1 MVNNKAITGGDKT
14 LFVVF
19 FRTLIIYFV
28 IIVCL
33 RIMGKRQ
40 LGELQPSEFVI
51 AILISNIATLSIED
65 TDIPLIGAVVPIIT
79 LMSAEVILS
88 FITLKSGKAQTI
100 VTGSPV
106 AIIRNGNIDQK
117 SMRELRFSIEDL
129 MSQLRISGIFDIKD
143 VSWAIVE
150 TNGQLSVYPKA
161 GSQPLTLKT
170 AADPKSAKSHP
181 PMVLIS
187 DGILCSKALSACNLT
202 EKWLHNVLKD
212 EGVEEKDVFLMTCDS
227 SADYFLVRK
236 DDNRK

>member
-1 MVNNKAITGGDKT
+1 MFI
-14 LFVVF
+14 VF

-65 TDIPLIGAVVPIIT
+65 TDIPLTGAVVPIIT

-100 VTGSPV
+100 VTGNPI

-129 MSQLRISGIFDIKD
+129 MSQLRINGVFDIED
-143 VSWAIVE
+143 VSFAIVE
-150 TNGQLSVYPKA
+150 TNGQLTVYLKPEA
-161 GSQPLTLKT
+161 QPLTPKT
-170 AADPKSAKSHP
+170 ASDPKSSKSIP
-181 PMVLIS
+181 PSVLIS
-187 DGILCSKALSACNLT
+187 DGVLCSKALTDCNLT
-202 EKWLHNVLKD
+202 RKWLEGVLKK
-212 EGVEEKDVFLMTCDS
+212 ENLSEKEVFLMTCDPCAKYHIVKKES
-227 SADYFLVRK
+227 EK
-236 DDNRK
+236 P

>member
-1 MVNNKAITGGDKT
+1 MFI
-14 LFVVF
+14 VF

-33 RIMGKRQ
+33 RVMGKRQ

-88 FITLKSGKAQTI
+88 YITLKSGKAQVI
-100 VTGSPV
+100 VAGNPV
-106 AIIRNGNIDQK
+106 VIIRNGNIDQK
-117 SMRELRFSIEDL
+117 SMRDMRFSIEDL
-129 MSQLRISGIFDIKD
+129 MSQLRINGIFNIQD

-150 TNGQLSVYPKA
+150 TNGQLTVYPKA
-161 GSQPLTLKT
+161 KAQPLTQEMLN
-170 AADPKSAKSHP
+170 DPESAKDIP

-187 DGILCSKALSACNLT
+187 DGVLCSKVLSACNLT
-202 EKWLHNVLKD
+202 EKWLSGVLKN
-212 EGVEEKDVFLMTCDS
+212 ENISEKDIFLMTCDPYANYYIVKKES
-227 SADYFLVRK
+227 D
-236 DDNRK
+236 

>member
-1 MVNNKAITGGDKT
+1 MFI
-14 LFVVF
+14 VF

-28 IIVCL
+28 IIICL
-33 RIMGKRQ
+33 RVMGKRQ

-88 FITLKSGKAQTI
+88 YITLKSGKAQVI
-100 VTGSPV
+100 VTGTPV
-106 AIIRNGNIDQK
+106 VIIRNGKIEQK
-117 SMRELRFSIEDL
+117 SMSELRLSIEDL
-129 MSQLRISGIFDIKD
+129 MSQLRINGIFDIQE

-161 GSQPLTLKT
+161 KAQPVTNETLC
-170 AADPKSAKSHP
+170 DPKSAKDSP

-187 DGILCSKALSACNLT
+187 DGVLCSKTLSACNLT
-202 EKWLHNVLKD
+202 EKWLSGILDDEKAKVKD
-212 EGVEEKDVFLMTCDS
+212 IFLMTCDPY
-227 SADYFLVRK
+227 ANYYIVRK
-236 DDNRK
+236 ESKDK

>member
-1 MVNNKAITGGDKT
+1 MFI
-14 LFVVF
+14 LF

-65 TDIPLIGAVVPIIT
+65 TDIPLFGAVVPIIT

-88 FITLKSGKAQTI
+88 YITLKSGKAQAI
-100 VTGSPV
+100 VTGNPV
-106 AIIRNGNIDQK
+106 VIIRNGTIDQQ
-117 SMRELRFSIEDL
+117 SMRNLRFSIEDL
-129 MSQLRISGIFDIKD
+129 MSQLRINGTFDIND

-150 TNGQLSVYPKA
+150 TNGQLTVYPKA
-161 GSQPLTLKT
+161 EAQPLNLKT
-170 AADPKSAKSHP
+170 LHNPESASDTP

-187 DGILCSKALSACNLT
+187 DGEICPKVLKACNLT
-202 EKWLHNVLKD
+202 EKWLNGVLK
-212 EGVEEKDVFLMTCDS
+212 EENLSEKEIFLMTCDP
-227 SADYFLVRK
+227 SANYSIVK
-236 DDNRK
+236 KEVKKP

>member
-1 MVNNKAITGGDKT
+1 MFI
-14 LFVVF
+14 VF

-28 IIVCL
+28 IIICL

-65 TDIPLIGAVVPIIT
+65 TDIPLIGAVVPIVT

-88 FITLKSGKAQTI
+88 YITLKSGKAQVI
-100 VTGSPV
+100 VTGNPV
-106 AIIRNGNIDQK
+106 PIIRNGKIDQQ

-129 MSQLRISGIFDIKD
+129 MSQLRISGIFDIED

-150 TNGQLSVYPKA
+150 TNGQLTVYPKA
-161 GSQPLTLKT
+161 KAQPLTNETLQNQNR
-170 AADPKSAKSHP
+170 AKDFP

-187 DGILCSKALSACNLT
+187 DGVLCSKALLECNLT
-202 EKWLHNVLKD
+202 EKWLFGVLKK
-212 EGVEEKDVFLMTCDS
+212 ENVEIKEIFLMTCDPYANYYIVKKEQS
-227 SADYFLVRK
+227 K
-236 DDNRK
+236 K

>member
-1 MVNNKAITGGDKT
+1 MFI
-14 LFVVF
+14 VF

-65 TDIPLIGAVVPIIT
+65 TDIPLTGAVVPIIT

-100 VTGSPV
+100 VTGNPV

-129 MSQLRISGIFDIKD
+129 MSQLRINGVFDIED
-143 VSWAIVE
+143 VSFAIVE
-150 TNGQLSVYPKA
+150 TNGQLTVYLKPEV
-161 GSQPLTLKT
+161 QPLTPKT
-170 AADPKSAKSHP
+170 ASDPKSSKSIP
-181 PMVLIS
+181 PSVLIS
-187 DGILCSKALSACNLT
+187 DGVLCSKALTDCNLT
-202 EKWLHNVLKD
+202 KKWLEGVLKK
-212 EGVEEKDVFLMTCDS
+212 ENLSEKEVFLMTCDPCAKYHIVKKES
-227 SADYFLVRK
+227 EK
-236 DDNRK
+236 P

>member
-1 MVNNKAITGGDKT
+1 M
-14 LFVVF
+14 FVVF

-88 FITLKSGKAQTI
+88 YITLKSPKMQVL
-100 VTGSPV
+100 VTGNPV
-106 AIIRNGNIDQK
+106 VIIRNGNIDQQN
-117 SMRELRFSIEDL
+117 MRNLRFSIEDL
-129 MSQLRISGIFDIKD
+129 MSQLRINGIFDIDD
-143 VSWAIVE
+143 VAWAIVE
-150 TNGQLSVYPKA
+150 TNGQLTVF
-161 GSQPLTLKT
+161 
-170 AADPKSAKSHP
+170 PKSSAQPITPKSIAEPKSCDTP

-187 DGILCSKALSACNLT
+187 DGMLCSKSLEVCNLT
-202 EKWLHNVLKD
+202 KTWLKGVLEKEKIS
-212 EGVEEKDVFLMTCDS
+212 EKDIFLMTCDPT
-227 SADYFLVRK
+227 AKYHIIRK
-236 DDNRK
+236 EQKKQ

>member
-1 MVNNKAITGGDKT
+1 MFI
-14 LFVVF
+14 VF

-28 IIVCL
+28 IIICL
-33 RIMGKRQ
+33 RVMGKRQ

-88 FITLKSGKAQTI
+88 YITLKSGKAQVI
-100 VTGSPV
+100 VTGNPV
-106 AIIRNGNIDQK
+106 VIIRNGKIEQK
-117 SMRELRFSIEDL
+117 SMSELRLSIEDL
-129 MSQLRISGIFDIKD
+129 MSQLRINGIFDIQE

-161 GSQPLTLKT
+161 KAQPVTNETLC
-170 AADPKSAKSHP
+170 DPKSAKDSP

-187 DGILCSKALSACNLT
+187 DGVLCSKTLSACNLT
-202 EKWLHNVLKD
+202 EKWLSGILDDEKAKVKD
-212 EGVEEKDVFLMTCDS
+212 IFLMTCDPY
-227 SADYFLVRK
+227 ANYYIVRK
-236 DDNRK
+236 ESKDK

>member
-1 MVNNKAITGGDKT
+1 M
-14 LFVVF
+14 FVVF

-79 LMSAEVILS
+79 LMGAEVILS
-88 FITLKSGKAQTI
+88 FITLKSGKAQKL
-100 VTGSPV
+100 VTGNPV
-106 AIIRNGNIDQK
+106 PIIRNGKIDQK

-129 MSQLRISGIFDIKD
+129 MSQLRISGVFDIQD

-150 TNGQLSVYPKA
+150 TNGQLTVFQKPD
-161 GSQPLTLKT
+161 SQPVTQKILL
-170 AADPKSAKSHP
+170 DPNGQSNTP

-187 DGILCSKALSACNLT
+187 DGVLCSNVLKECNLT
-202 EKWLHNVLKD
+202 EKWLSGVLEK
-212 EGVEEKDVFLMTCDS
+212 EKLSEKDIFLMTCDP
-227 SADYFLVRK
+227 SAKYHIVKKELG
-236 DDNRK
+236 